1 MGQLHFSLGERLK
14 CMRPCEGTGNLG
26 RFVPARPISSLLSQ
40 GRGNPAA
47 AFTLSER
54 AGDCGA
60 RSGLR
65 SAGRRLHPWA
75 QSRHTPFPQGPWWP
89 GARCPQPP
97 ETHSCGGART
107 HDQPILA
114 WNSGSPS
121 PTCCLPF
128 SKWIVQKYQFHD
140 KKKML
145 KTSHHQKIKIH

>member
-1 MGQLHFSLGERLK
+1 MGWLHFSLGERLK

-26 RFVPARPISSLLSQ
+26 RFVPARSISSLLSQ

-89 GARCPQPP
+89 GAHCPPTTRNTLLWGCKDPQP
-97 ETHSCGGART
+97 THSCLEQWEPKPNMLFT
-107 HDQPILA
+107 IFKMDSSKIPI
-114 WNSGSPS
+114 P
-121 PTCCLPF
+121 
-128 SKWIVQKYQFHD
+128 
-140 KKKML
+140 
-145 KTSHHQKIKIH
+145 